1 MAGFDL
7 DLNGETATL
16 HLRGRFTTGAAETLN
31 RSLGQLRDDIKNA
44 THVIF
49 DFADAERVETNCA
62 FLFLNAAQAL
72 REHNVKSEF
81 VKLTPAQQALFKAL
95 SVPSEGVK
103 IAETVVKRPKL
114 ERIIEILGRGAI
126 KLGKDTAEIVTF
138 FGAVMIS
145 LARVLTNPD
154 KLRYLSIITHVERAG
169 LKAAPIVCLMSL
181 LIGGIVAQQGAFQLK
196 RFGADIYVV
205 NMVGVLVLRELG
217 VLLAAIMFAGRSGS
231 AYTAEIG
238 SMKMREEIDAMRVM
252 GLDPIEV
259 LAVPRLL
266 ALMISLPLVTILS
279 NLSALLGGLLVCKF
293 YLGIEPIAYITQIH
307 SMVDISHA
315 FIGILKA
322 PFMAV
327 IIGTIAC
334 IEGLRVQ
341 GSTESL
347 GAQTTTSVV
356 KSIFMVIVVDGIF
369 AIIFTA
375 MDI

>member
-1 MAGFDL
+1 MAGFEL
-7 DLNGETATL
+7 DLNGGTATL
-16 HLRGRFTTGAAETLN
+16 HLRGRFTTGAAESLSH
-31 RSLGQLRDDIKNA
+31 SLGKLRDDIKGA

-62 FLFLNAAQAL
+62 FLFLNAAQNL
-72 REHNVKSEF
+72 NEQGVKSEF
-81 VKLTPAQQALFKAL
+81 VKLTPEQQALFKAL
-95 SVPSEGVK
+95 STSSKAIK
-103 IAETVVKRPKL
+103 ITKPAVKRPL
-114 ERIIEILGRGAI
+114 FERAIEG
-126 KLGKDTAEIVTF
+126 LGKGSIKILKDSAEIITF

-145 LARVLTNPD
+145 MARVLTNPE
-154 KLRYLSIITHVERAG
+154 KLRYLSIISHVERAG
-169 LKAAPIVCLMSL
+169 LRAAPIVCLMSL

-231 AYTAEIG
+231 SYTAEIG

-293 YLGIEPIAYITQIH
+293 YLGIEPTAYITQIH
-307 SMVDISHA
+307 SMVDVTHA

-334 IEGLRVQ
+334 IEGLRVK

-347 GAQTTTSVV
+347 GEQTTTSVV

-375 MDI
+375 MDV